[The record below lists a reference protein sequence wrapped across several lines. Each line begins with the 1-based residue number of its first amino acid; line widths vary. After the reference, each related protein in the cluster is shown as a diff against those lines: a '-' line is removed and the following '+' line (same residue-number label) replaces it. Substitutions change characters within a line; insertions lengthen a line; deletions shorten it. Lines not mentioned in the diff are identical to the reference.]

1 MTRKLE
7 LRTESTTVTPEG
19 QIILRR
25 YDLNDEETQAVGEK
39 ALHRWKRSMIVVV
52 EWDFD
57 ETWIYWD
64 SDLVSLEYY
73 KIILRIV
80 TPFNYRYFHHRS
92 IR

>member
-39 ALHRWKRSMIVVV
+39 ALHRGKRSMIVVV

-80 TPFNYRYFHHRS
+80 TPFNY
-92 IR
+92 